1 MGSSASNNVIQT
13 HADQNAEISII
24 PMKPAQYQAAVV
36 GDIGY
41 FRAIGDGLGR
51 LLTRKK
57 NTVLHIHITSMKD
70 ASDARD
76 TSEAINFVTEIVAKC
91 SKLLR
96 QSNEKGEAPL
106 HIAARYG
113 HALIV
118 QTLIELAR
126 DLESGVEAAR
136 ELLEMPNQYKD
147 TALHEAVRSQH
158 LNVVE
163 ILIREGPGCVYSANV
178 AGETPL
184 YMAAERGYRKIM
196 LEMLTKWT
204 SPAFDGPNGR
214 TVLHAV
220 TIRKDEEMIQKI
232 LEKEK
237 DLMESADELGWKA
250 KALMEK
256 ADKLGWTPVHYAAF
270 MGYLP
275 AINHFVAFGKDV
287 DAAYLQNKE
296 GNTALHLA
304 VASGHTKIVLEIL
317 KWRPD
322 CCEIVNNKGWNILHC
337 ALHANNFEETVISI
351 LQNRALRN
359 LINEKDDDGN
369 TPLHHIAMSL
379 NWEQANQ
386 FIDHPRMDKMAFN
399 NENRNALDIALSSK
413 EVALLKKPVT
423 LRLRQKGLI
432 PGLRLYMPTN
442 NVGEKENE
450 RDEDGSLVTSEIDRF
465 KETNLIVAILI
476 ATVTFTAGFTVPG
489 GYVSEGPLKGTPI
502 LGESSAFKAFMIT
515 DTIAMLLSSCAVF
528 LHLFLCLIQDN
539 TRTAPYLIAAFFLIA
554 FAMAALMVAFLTGTY
569 AMLKYSNSVAVVTT
583 VIGSSFFLLFYKL
596 FRKI

>member
-1 MGSSASNNVIQT
+1 MGSSASDNVIRT

-24 PMKPAQYQAAVV
+24 PMKPGQYQAAVV
-36 GDIGY
+36 GDIG
-41 FRAIGDGLGR
+41 FFEEIGDGLGR

-57 NTVLHIHITSMKD
+57 NTVLHIHITSMRD
-70 ASDARD
+70 ASDI
-76 TSEAINFVTEIVAKC
+76 SQAINFVTEMK
-91 SKLLR
+91 
-96 QSNEKGEAPL
+96 
-106 HIAARYG
+106 
-113 HALIV
+113 
-118 QTLIELAR
+118 LIELAR

-136 ELLEMPNQYKD
+136 ELLEMPNQCKD

-163 ILIREGPGCVYSANV
+163 ILIREGPDCVYSANV

-232 LEKEK
+232 LGKEK
-237 DLMESADELGWKA
+237 ALMENADKLVWKA
-250 KALMEK
+250 KTLMEK
-256 ADKLGWTPVHYAAF
+256 ADKIGWTPVHYAAF

-275 AINHFVAFGKDV
+275 AINHFVEFGEDV

-322 CCEIVNNKGWNILHC
+322 CCEIVNNKGWNILHS
-337 ALHANNFEETVISI
+337 ALDANNFEETVISI
-351 LQNRALRN
+351 LKNPALNN

-423 LRLRQKGLI
+423 LRLREKGLI

-442 NVGEKENE
+442 NVEEKENE

-539 TRTAPYLIAAFFLIA
+539 TRTAPYLITAFFLIA